1 MARQAQLDLH
11 GEAGRRALSGL
22 PLFLYDQ
29 RRTYSIPYT
38 VFGPQRAAIFVGE
51 MYLVLNATEHI
62 RSLTRHFDNLI
73 RHAVVSAN
81 ESAAYLATL
90 KAG

>member
-1 MARQAQLDLH
+1 
-11 GEAGRRALSGL
+11 
-22 PLFLYDQ
+22 
-29 RRTYSIPYT
+29 

-73 RHAVVSAN
+73 RHAVVSSN
-81 ESAAYLATL
+81 ESAAYIAMLQVQ
-90 KAG
+90 